1 MEHLRGTLAFVTAAR
16 EGSFTAAAR
25 RLELSPQAVAGS
37 VARLETALDVRL
49 FNRTTRSLSLTEE
62 GNAFLARAEVGL
74 AALEEATQ
82 SIRDRAAA
90 PSGLVRLTC
99 GAAFGRR
106 YLLPELPTFRSR
118 YPDVRLD
125 LSFDDRKIDVVRE
138 GFDCAIRGGEIVDS
152 SMVARR
158 ICGIAGVLVASP
170 AYLKKHGVPKV
181 PEDLHHHHIVML
193 RFASG
198 LSVPWEFK
206 LKGRTFLFD
215 AVSPAVVVSD
225 TEAVGDAAVYGL
237 GIARVSLHFAWPH
250 LKAGRLKLV
259 LNDFNEPGKR
269 ELTIQ
274 YPHRQFVAPRVK
286 AFVEFVVDTFAHHPV
301 LSVSPAEANRY
312 AA

>member
-1 MEHLRGTLAFVTAAR
+1 MEHLRGTLAFVTSAR

-37 VARLETALDVRL
+37 VARLETALDARL

-62 GNAFLARAEVGL
+62 GHAFLARAEVGL

-82 SIRDRAAA
+82 SIRDRVAA

-106 YLLPELPTFRSR
+106 YLLPELPAFRKQF
-118 YPDVRLD
+118 PDIRLD
-125 LSFDDRKIDVVRE
+125 LSFDDRKVDVVRE

-170 AYLKKHGVPKV
+170 SYLKKHGVPKT
-181 PEDLHHHHIVML
+181 PQDLHAHRIVML

-206 LKGRTFLFD
+206 IKGRAFLFD
-215 AVSPAVVVSD
+215 AVSPSVIVSD

-250 LKAGRLKLV
+250 LQAGRLKLV
-259 LNDFNEPGKR
+259 LNELNEPGKR

-274 YPHRQFVAPRVK
+274 YPHRQFLAPRVK
-286 AFVEFVVDTFAHHPV
+286 AFVDFVVETFSKHPT
-301 LSVSPAEANRY
+301 LSSTPAQAAKY